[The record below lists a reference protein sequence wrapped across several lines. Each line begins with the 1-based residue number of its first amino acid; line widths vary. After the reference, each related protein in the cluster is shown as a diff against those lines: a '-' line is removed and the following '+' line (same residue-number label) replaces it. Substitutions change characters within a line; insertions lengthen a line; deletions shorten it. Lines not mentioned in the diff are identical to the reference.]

1 MTAEGWKIRTV
12 RLALIALVLLWSGF
26 PILLVVISSFKDVRE
41 IFAVPPTFIFTP
53 TLDSYRRL
61 GQVWPAFYPNM
72 LNSLII
78 TTGATLLTI
87 VVTSMAG
94 YVYARF
100 SSRLLTGSA
109 FFMIFVRMMPP
120 IIITLPLFPVVN
132 LMGLSDT
139 HLLLIVL
146 YSTFFVSLGTWIMK
160 AFIEQIPRELE
171 EAAIVDGASLF
182 QTLVRVIL
190 PLAAQGIVASS
201 IFVLVFSWNEF
212 IFALIFTTRHAKTAP
227 LIIAEMLSTADGVEW
242 GILFAA
248 ATIQLVPVLVF
259 VIAVQRYVVAGLQ
272 AGAVKG

>member
-1 MTAEGWKIRTV
+1 MTAEGWKIRGV
-12 RLALIALVLLWSGF
+12 RLALVALVLLWSGF

-132 LMGLSDT
+132 LLGLSDT

-171 EAAIVDGASLF
+171 EAAIVDGANLF

>member
-1 MTAEGWKIRTV
+1 MSDTWRTRAV
-12 RLALIALVLLWSGF
+12 RLLLILIAVVWSGF
-26 PILLVVISSFKDVRE
+26 PIFLVVMSSFKDVRE
-41 IFAVPPTFIFTP
+41 IFAVPPSFVFTP

-61 GQVWPAFYPNM
+61 GQLWPAFYPNM

-78 TTGATLLTI
+78 TTGATVLTV

-94 YVYARF
+94 YVYARY
-100 SSRLLTGSA
+100 SSGLLTGSA
-109 FFMIFVRMMPP
+109 FFMIFARMFPP
-120 IIITLPLFPVVN
+120 IIITLPLFPAVN
-132 LMGLSDT
+132 LLGLSDT
-139 HLLLIVL
+139 HVLLIVL
-146 YSTFFVSLGTWIMK
+146 YATFFVSLGTWIMR

-171 EAAIVDGASLF
+171 EAAFVDGADLF
-182 QTLVRVIL
+182 KTLTRVIL

-212 IFALIFTTRHAKTAP
+212 IFALIFTTRVAKTAP
-227 LIIAEMLSTADGVEW
+227 LIISEMLSTADGVEW

-248 ATIQLVPVLVF
+248 ATIQLLPVLVF

>member
-1 MTAEGWKIRTV
+1 MADTWKARTV
-12 RLALIALVLLWSGF
+12 RLLLIAIAVIWSGF
-26 PILLVVISSFKDVRE
+26 PIFLVVMSSFKDVRE

-61 GQVWPAFYPNM
+61 GQLWPAFYPNM

-78 TTGATLLTI
+78 TTGATLLTV

-94 YVYARF
+94 YVYARY
-100 SSRLLTGSA
+100 SSRFLTGSA
-109 FFMIFVRMMPP
+109 FFMIFVRMFPP

-132 LMGLSDT
+132 LLGFSDT
-139 HLLLIVL
+139 HILLIVL
-146 YSTFFVSLGTWIMK
+146 YATFFVSLGTWIMR

-171 EAAIVDGASLF
+171 EAAFVDGANLL
-182 QTLVRVIL
+182 QTLTRVIL

-212 IFALIFTTRHAKTAP
+212 IFALIFTTRAAKTAP
-227 LIIAEMLSTADGVEW
+227 LIISEMLSTADGVEW

-248 ATIQLVPVLVF
+248 ATIQLAPVLIF

>member
-1 MTAEGWKIRTV
+1 MSDTWRTRAIR
-12 RLALIALVLLWSGF
+12 LLLILIAVVWSGF
-26 PILLVVISSFKDVRE
+26 PIFLVVMSSFKDVRE
-41 IFAVPPTFIFTP
+41 IFAVPPSFVFTP

-61 GQVWPAFYPNM
+61 GQLWPAFYPNM

-78 TTGATLLTI
+78 TTGATVLTV

-94 YVYARF
+94 YVYARY

-109 FFMIFVRMMPP
+109 FFMIFVRMFPP
-120 IIITLPLFPVVN
+120 IIITLPLFPAVN
-132 LMGLSDT
+132 LLGLSDT
-139 HLLLIVL
+139 HVLLIVL
-146 YSTFFVSLGTWIMK
+146 YATFFVSLGTWIMR

-171 EAAIVDGASLF
+171 EAAFVDGADLF
-182 QTLVRVIL
+182 KTLTRVIL

-212 IFALIFTTRHAKTAP
+212 IFALIFTTRVAKTAP
-227 LIIAEMLSTADGVEW
+227 LIISEMLSTADGVEW

-248 ATIQLVPVLVF
+248 ATIQLLPVLVF

>member
-1 MTAEGWKIRTV
+1 MSDTWRTRAV
-12 RLALIALVLLWSGF
+12 RLLLILIAVVWSGF
-26 PILLVVISSFKDVRE
+26 PIFLVVMSSFKDVRE
-41 IFAVPPTFIFTP
+41 IFAVPPSFVFTP

-61 GQVWPAFYPNM
+61 GQLWPAFYPNM

-78 TTGATLLTI
+78 TTGATVLTV

-94 YVYARF
+94 YVYARY

-109 FFMIFVRMMPP
+109 FFMIFVRMFPP
-120 IIITLPLFPVVN
+120 IIITLPLFPAVN
-132 LMGLSDT
+132 LLGLSDT
-139 HLLLIVL
+139 HVLLIVL
-146 YSTFFVSLGTWIMK
+146 YATFFVSLGTWIMR

-171 EAAIVDGASLF
+171 EAAFVDGADLF
-182 QTLVRVIL
+182 KTLTRVIL

-212 IFALIFTTRHAKTAP
+212 IFALIFTTRVAKTAP
-227 LIIAEMLSTADGVEW
+227 LIISEMLSTADGVEW

-248 ATIQLVPVLVF
+248 ATIQLLPVLVF

>member
-1 MTAEGWKIRTV
+1 MADTWKTRAV
-12 RLALIALVLLWSGF
+12 RLLLIAIAVIWSGF
-26 PILLVVISSFKDVRE
+26 PIFLVVMSSFKDVRE

-61 GQVWPAFYPNM
+61 GQLWPAFYPNM

-78 TTGATLLTI
+78 TTGATLLTV

-94 YVYARF
+94 YVYARY
-100 SSRLLTGSA
+100 SSRFLTGSA
-109 FFMIFVRMMPP
+109 FFMIFVRMFPP

-132 LMGLSDT
+132 LLGLSDT
-139 HLLLIVL
+139 HFLLIVL
-146 YSTFFVSLGTWIMK
+146 YATFFVSLGTWIMR

-171 EAAIVDGASLF
+171 EAAFVDGANLL
-182 QTLVRVIL
+182 QTLARVIL

-212 IFALIFTTRHAKTAP
+212 IFALIFTTRSAKTAP
-227 LIIAEMLSTADGVEW
+227 LIISEMLSTADGVEW

-248 ATIQLVPVLVF
+248 ATIQLAPVLAF

>member
-1 MTAEGWKIRTV
+1 MADGWKTRTV
-12 RLALIALVLLWSGF
+12 RLLLIAIAVIWSGF
-26 PILLVVISSFKDVRE
+26 PIFLVVMSSFKDVRE

-61 GQVWPAFYPNM
+61 GQLWPAFYPNM

-78 TTGATLLTI
+78 TTGATLLTV

-94 YVYARF
+94 YVYARY
-100 SSRLLTGSA
+100 SSRFLTGSA
-109 FFMIFVRMMPP
+109 FFMIFVRMFPP

-132 LMGLSDT
+132 LLGLSDT
-139 HLLLIVL
+139 HILLIVL
-146 YSTFFVSLGTWIMK
+146 YATFFVSLGTWIMR

-171 EAAIVDGASLF
+171 EAAFVDGANLL
-182 QTLVRVIL
+182 QTLTRVIL

-212 IFALIFTTRHAKTAP
+212 IFALIFTTRAAKTAP
-227 LIIAEMLSTADGVEW
+227 LIISEMLSTADGVEW

-248 ATIQLVPVLVF
+248 ATIQLAPVLVF

>member
-1 MTAEGWKIRTV
+1 MADGWKTRTV
-12 RLALIALVLLWSGF
+12 RLLLIAIAVIWSAF
-26 PILLVVISSFKDVRE
+26 PIFLVVMSSFKDVRE

-61 GQVWPAFYPNM
+61 GQLWPAFYPNM

-78 TTGATLLTI
+78 TTGATLLTV

-94 YVYARF
+94 YVYARY
-100 SSRLLTGSA
+100 SSRFLTGSA
-109 FFMIFVRMMPP
+109 FFMIFVRMFPP

-132 LMGLSDT
+132 LLGLSDT
-139 HLLLIVL
+139 HILLIVL
-146 YSTFFVSLGTWIMK
+146 YATFFVSLGTWIMR

-171 EAAIVDGASLF
+171 EAAFVDGANLL
-182 QTLVRVIL
+182 QTLTRVIL

-212 IFALIFTTRHAKTAP
+212 IFALIFTTRAAKTAP
-227 LIIAEMLSTADGVEW
+227 LIISEMLSTADGVEW

-248 ATIQLVPVLVF
+248 ATIQLAPVLVF

>member
-1 MTAEGWKIRTV
+1 M
-12 RLALIALVLLWSGF
+12 
-26 PILLVVISSFKDVRE
+26 
-41 IFAVPPTFIFTP
+41 
-53 TLDSYRRL
+53 
-61 GQVWPAFYPNM
+61 
-72 LNSLII
+72 
-78 TTGATLLTI
+78 
-87 VVTSMAG
+87 
-94 YVYARF
+94 
-100 SSRLLTGSA
+100 
-109 FFMIFVRMMPP
+109 
-120 IIITLPLFPVVN
+120 
-132 LMGLSDT
+132 
-139 HLLLIVL
+139 L

-171 EAAIVDGASLF
+171 EAAIVDGANLF

>member
-1 MTAEGWKIRTV
+1 MTDSWKIRAV
-12 RLALIALVLLWSGF
+12 RLALIAVALLWSGF
-26 PILLVVISSFKDVRE
+26 PIFLVVMSSFKDVRE

-61 GQVWPAFYPNM
+61 GQLWPAFYPNM
-72 LNSLII
+72 WNSLII
-78 TTGATLLTI
+78 TTGATLLTV

-94 YVYARF
+94 YVYARY

-109 FFMIFVRMMPP
+109 FFMILVRMFPP
-120 IIITLPLFPVVN
+120 IIITMPLFPVVN
-132 LMGLSDT
+132 LLGLSDT
-139 HLLLIVL
+139 HILLIVL
-146 YSTFFVSLGTWIMK
+146 YATFFVSLGTWIMR

-171 EAAIVDGASLF
+171 EAAFVDGANLL
-182 QTLVRVIL
+182 QTLTRVIL

-212 IFALIFTTRHAKTAP
+212 IFALIFTTRVAKTAP
-227 LIIAEMLSTADGVEW
+227 LIISEMLSTADGVEW

-248 ATIQLVPVLVF
+248 ATIQLLPVLVF

>member
-1 MTAEGWKIRTV
+1 MTAEGWKLRTV
-12 RLALIALVLLWSGF
+12 RLALVALVLLWSGF

-132 LMGLSDT
+132 LLGLSDT

-171 EAAIVDGASLF
+171 EAAIVDGANLF

-212 IFALIFTTRHAKTAP
+212 IFALIFTTRNAKTAP

-259 VIAVQRYVVAGLQ
+259 VVAVQRYVVAGLQ

>member
-12 RLALIALVLLWSGF
+12 RLALVALVLLWSGF

-41 IFAVPPTFIFTP
+41 IFAVPPTFFFTP

-78 TTGATLLTI
+78 TTGATLLTV

-132 LMGLSDT
+132 LLGLSDT

-171 EAAIVDGASLF
+171 EAAIVDGANLF

>member
-1 MTAEGWKIRTV
+1 MTAEGWKLRSV
-12 RLALIALVLLWSGF
+12 RLALVALVLLWSGF

-78 TTGATLLTI
+78 TTGATMLTI

-100 SSRLLTGSA
+100 SSRFLTGSA

-139 HLLLIVL
+139 HFLLIVL

>member
-1 MTAEGWKIRTV
+1 MADGWKTRAV
-12 RLALIALVLLWSGF
+12 RLALIALALVWSGF
-26 PILLVVISSFKDVRE
+26 PILLVVMSSFKDNRE
-41 IFAVPPTFIFTP
+41 IFAVPPTFLFTP
-53 TLDSYRRL
+53 TLDSYYRL
-61 GQVWPAFYPNM
+61 GELWPAFFPNM
-72 LNSLII
+72 RNSLII
-78 TTGATLLTI
+78 TTGATILTV

-94 YVYARF
+94 YVYARY

-109 FFMIFVRMMPP
+109 FFMIFVRMFPP

-132 LMGLSDT
+132 LLGLSDT
-139 HLLLIVL
+139 HFLLIVL
-146 YSTFFVSLGTWIMK
+146 YASFFVSLGTWIMR

-171 EAAIVDGASLF
+171 EAAFVDGANLF
-182 QTLVRVIL
+182 QTLTRVIL

-212 IFALIFTTRHAKTAP
+212 IFALIFTTRTAKTAP
-227 LIIAEMLSTADGVEW
+227 LIISEMLSTADGVEW

>member
-1 MTAEGWKIRTV
+1 MADTWKARTV
-12 RLALIALVLLWSGF
+12 RLLLIAIAVIWSGF
-26 PILLVVISSFKDVRE
+26 PIFLVVMSSFKDVRE

-61 GQVWPAFYPNM
+61 GQLWPAFYPNM

-78 TTGATLLTI
+78 TTGATLLTV

-94 YVYARF
+94 YVYARY
-100 SSRLLTGSA
+100 SSRFLTGSA
-109 FFMIFVRMMPP
+109 FFMIFVRMFPP

-132 LMGLSDT
+132 LVGLSDT
-139 HLLLIVL
+139 HFLLIVL
-146 YSTFFVSLGTWIMK
+146 YATFFVSLGTWIMR

-171 EAAIVDGASLF
+171 EAAFVDGANLL
-182 QTLVRVIL
+182 QTLTRVIL

-212 IFALIFTTRHAKTAP
+212 IFALIFTTRAAKTAP
-227 LIIAEMLSTADGVEW
+227 LIISEMLSTADGVEW

-248 ATIQLVPVLVF
+248 ATIQLAPVLVF

>member
-1 MTAEGWKIRTV
+1 MADGWKTRAV
-12 RLALIALVLLWSGF
+12 RLALIALALVWSGF
-26 PILLVVISSFKDVRE
+26 PILLVVMSSFKDNRE
-41 IFAVPPTFIFTP
+41 IFAVPPTFFFTP
-53 TLDSYRRL
+53 TLDSYYRL
-61 GQVWPAFYPNM
+61 GELWPAFYPNM
-72 LNSLII
+72 RNILII
-78 TTGATLLTI
+78 TTGATILTV

-94 YVYARF
+94 YVYARY

-109 FFMIFVRMMPP
+109 FFMIFVRMFPP

-132 LMGLSDT
+132 LLGLSDT
-139 HLLLIVL
+139 HFLLIVL
-146 YSTFFVSLGTWIMK
+146 YASFFVSLGTWIMR

-171 EAAIVDGASLF
+171 EAAFVDGANLF
-182 QTLVRVIL
+182 QTLTRVVL

-212 IFALIFTTRHAKTAP
+212 IFALIFTTRAAKTAP
-227 LIIAEMLSTADGVEW
+227 LIISEMLSTADGVEW

-248 ATIQLVPVLVF
+248 ATVQLAPVLVF

>member
-1 MTAEGWKIRTV
+1 MADTWKARTV
-12 RLALIALVLLWSGF
+12 RLLLIAIAVIWSGF
-26 PILLVVISSFKDVRE
+26 PIFLVVMSSFKDVRE

-61 GQVWPAFYPNM
+61 GQLWPAFYPNM

-78 TTGATLLTI
+78 TTGATLLTV

-94 YVYARF
+94 YVYARY
-100 SSRLLTGSA
+100 SSRFLTGSA
-109 FFMIFVRMMPP
+109 FFMIFVRMFPP

-132 LMGLSDT
+132 LLGLSDT
-139 HLLLIVL
+139 HILLIVL
-146 YSTFFVSLGTWIMK
+146 YATFFVSLGTWIMR

-171 EAAIVDGASLF
+171 EAAFVDGANLL
-182 QTLVRVIL
+182 QTLTRVIL

-212 IFALIFTTRHAKTAP
+212 IFALIFTTRAAKTAP
-227 LIIAEMLSTADGVEW
+227 LIISEMLSTADGVEW

-248 ATIQLVPVLVF
+248 ATIQLAPVLIF

>member
-1 MTAEGWKIRTV
+1 MADTWKARTV
-12 RLALIALVLLWSGF
+12 RLLLIAIAVIWSGF
-26 PILLVVISSFKDVRE
+26 PIFLVVMSSFKDVRE

-61 GQVWPAFYPNM
+61 GQLWPAFYPNM

-78 TTGATLLTI
+78 TTGATLLTV

-94 YVYARF
+94 YVYARY
-100 SSRLLTGSA
+100 SSRFLTGSA
-109 FFMIFVRMMPP
+109 FFMIFVRMFPP

-139 HLLLIVL
+139 HFLLIVL
-146 YSTFFVSLGTWIMK
+146 YATFFVSLGTWIMR

-171 EAAIVDGASLF
+171 EAAFVDGANLL
-182 QTLVRVIL
+182 QTLARVIL

-212 IFALIFTTRHAKTAP
+212 IFALIFTTRAAKTAP
-227 LIIAEMLSTADGVEW
+227 LIISEMLSTADGVEW

-248 ATIQLVPVLVF
+248 ATIQLAPVLAF

>member
-1 MTAEGWKIRTV
+1 MTDTWKVRAV
-12 RLALIALVLLWSGF
+12 RLLLIAIAVVWSGF
-26 PILLVVISSFKDVRE
+26 PIFLVVMSSFKDVRE

-61 GQVWPAFYPNM
+61 GQLWPAFYPNM

-78 TTGATLLTI
+78 TTGATVLTV

-94 YVYARF
+94 YVYARY

-109 FFMIFVRMMPP
+109 FFMIFVRMFPP

-139 HLLLIVL
+139 HFLLIVL
-146 YSTFFVSLGTWIMK
+146 YATFFVSLGTWIMR

-171 EAAIVDGASLF
+171 EAAFVDGANLL
-182 QTLVRVIL
+182 QTLTRVIL

-212 IFALIFTTRHAKTAP
+212 IFALIFTTRMAKTAP
-227 LIIAEMLSTADGVEW
+227 LIISEMLSTADGVEW

-248 ATIQLVPVLVF
+248 ATIQLLPVLVF

>member
-1 MTAEGWKIRTV
+1 MSDTWKTRAV
-12 RLALIALVLLWSGF
+12 RLLLILIAVVWSGF
-26 PILLVVISSFKDVRE
+26 PIFLVVMSSFKDVRE
-41 IFAVPPTFIFTP
+41 IFAVPPSFIFTP

-61 GQVWPAFYPNM
+61 GQLWPAFYPNM
-72 LNSLII
+72 LNSLIV
-78 TTGATLLTI
+78 TTGATVLTV

-94 YVYARF
+94 YVYARY

-109 FFMIFVRMMPP
+109 FFMIFVRMFPP
-120 IIITLPLFPVVN
+120 IIITLPLFPAVN
-132 LMGLSDT
+132 LLGLSDT
-139 HLLLIVL
+139 HVLLIVL
-146 YSTFFVSLGTWIMK
+146 YATFFVSLGTWIMR

-171 EAAIVDGASLF
+171 EAAFVDGADLF
-182 QTLVRVIL
+182 KTLTRVIL

-212 IFALIFTTRHAKTAP
+212 IFALIFTTRVAKTAP
-227 LIIAEMLSTADGVEW
+227 LIISEMLSTADGVEW

-248 ATIQLVPVLVF
+248 ATIQLLPVLVF

>member
-1 MTAEGWKIRTV
+1 MDESWKTRAV
-12 RLALIALVLLWSGF
+12 RLALILLVVLWSGF
-26 PILLVVISSFKDVRE
+26 PILLVVISSFKDSRD
-41 IFAVPPTFIFTP
+41 IFSVPPTFFFTP

-61 GQVWPAFYPNM
+61 SELWPAFFPNM
-72 LNSLII
+72 RNSLII
-78 TTGATLLTI
+78 TTGATLLTV

-94 YVYARF
+94 YVYARY

-109 FFMIFVRMMPP
+109 FFMIFVRMFPP

-132 LMGLSDT
+132 LLGLSDT
-139 HLLLIVL
+139 HILLIVL
-146 YSTFFVSLGTWIMK
+146 YASFFVSLGTWIMR

-171 EAAIVDGASLF
+171 EAAFVDGASLF

-212 IFALIFTTRHAKTAP
+212 IFALIFTTRDAKTAP

-248 ATIQLVPVLVF
+248 ATIQLLPVLVF

>member
-1 MTAEGWKIRTV
+1 MSDTWKTRAV
-12 RLALIALVLLWSGF
+12 RLLLILIAVVWSGF
-26 PILLVVISSFKDVRE
+26 PIFLVVMSSFKDVRE
-41 IFAVPPTFIFTP
+41 IFAVPPSFIFTP

-61 GQVWPAFYPNM
+61 GQLWPAFYPNM
-72 LNSLII
+72 LNSLIV
-78 TTGATLLTI
+78 TTGATVLTV

-94 YVYARF
+94 YVYARY

-109 FFMIFVRMMPP
+109 FFMIFVRMFPP
-120 IIITLPLFPVVN
+120 IIITLPLFPAVN
-132 LMGLSDT
+132 LLGLSDT
-139 HLLLIVL
+139 PVLLIVL
-146 YSTFFVSLGTWIMK
+146 YATFFVSLGTWIMR

-171 EAAIVDGASLF
+171 EAAFVDGADLF
-182 QTLVRVIL
+182 KTLTRVIL

-212 IFALIFTTRHAKTAP
+212 IFALIFTTRVAKTAP
-227 LIIAEMLSTADGVEW
+227 LIISEMLSTADGVEW

-248 ATIQLVPVLVF
+248 ATIQLLPVLVF

>member
-1 MTAEGWKIRTV
+1 MADTWKTRAV
-12 RLALIALVLLWSGF
+12 RLLLILIAVVWSGF
-26 PILLVVISSFKDVRE
+26 PIFLVVMSSFKDVRE
-41 IFAVPPTFIFTP
+41 IFAVPPSFIFTP

-61 GQVWPAFYPNM
+61 GQLWPAFYPNM

-78 TTGATLLTI
+78 TTGATVLTV

-94 YVYARF
+94 YVYARY

-109 FFMIFVRMMPP
+109 FFMIFVRMFPP
-120 IIITLPLFPVVN
+120 IIITLPLFPAVN
-132 LMGLSDT
+132 LLGLSDT
-139 HLLLIVL
+139 HVLLIVL
-146 YSTFFVSLGTWIMK
+146 YATFFVSLGTWIMR

-171 EAAIVDGASLF
+171 EAAFVDGADLF
-182 QTLVRVIL
+182 KTLTRVIL

-212 IFALIFTTRHAKTAP
+212 IFALIFTTRVAKTAP
-227 LIIAEMLSTADGVEW
+227 LIISEMLSTADGVEW

-248 ATIQLVPVLVF
+248 ATIQLLPVLVF

>member
-132 LMGLSDT
+132 LLGLSDT

-171 EAAIVDGASLF
+171 EAAIVDGANLF

>member
-1 MTAEGWKIRTV
+1 MADGWKTR
-12 RLALIALVLLWSGF
+12 AVL
-26 PILLVVISSFKDVRE
+26 
-41 IFAVPPTFIFTP
+41 FTP
-53 TLDSYRRL
+53 TLDSYYRL
-61 GQVWPAFYPNM
+61 GELWPAFFPNM
-72 LNSLII
+72 RNSLII
-78 TTGATLLTI
+78 TTGATILTV

-94 YVYARF
+94 YVYARY

-109 FFMIFVRMMPP
+109 FFMIFVRMFPP

-132 LMGLSDT
+132 LLGLSDT
-139 HLLLIVL
+139 HFLLIVL
-146 YSTFFVSLGTWIMK
+146 YASFFVSLGTWIMR

-171 EAAIVDGASLF
+171 EAAFVDGANLF
-182 QTLVRVIL
+182 QTLTRVIL

-212 IFALIFTTRHAKTAP
+212 IFALIFTTRTAKTAP
-227 LIIAEMLSTADGVEW
+227 LIISEMLSTADGVEW

>member
-1 MTAEGWKIRTV
+1 MI
-12 RLALIALVLLWSGF
+12 WSGF
-26 PILLVVISSFKDVRE
+26 PIFLVVMSSFKDVRE

-61 GQVWPAFYPNM
+61 GQLWPAFYPNM
-72 LNSLII
+72 LNSLMI
-78 TTGATLLTI
+78 TSGATLLTV

-94 YVYARF
+94 YVYARY
-100 SSRLLTGSA
+100 SSRFLTGSA
-109 FFMIFVRMMPP
+109 FFMIFVRMFPP

-132 LMGLSDT
+132 LLGLSDT
-139 HLLLIVL
+139 HILLIVL
-146 YSTFFVSLGTWIMK
+146 YATFFVSLGTWIMR

-171 EAAIVDGASLF
+171 EAAFVDGADLF
-182 QTLVRVIL
+182 KTLTRVIL

-212 IFALIFTTRHAKTAP
+212 IFALIFTTRAAKTAP
-227 LIIAEMLSTADGVEW
+227 LIISEMLSTADGVEW

-248 ATIQLVPVLVF
+248 ATIQLAPVLVF

>member
-1 MTAEGWKIRTV
+1 MADTWKARTV
-12 RLALIALVLLWSGF
+12 RLLLIAIAVIWSGF
-26 PILLVVISSFKDVRE
+26 PIFLVVMSSFKDVRE

-61 GQVWPAFYPNM
+61 GQLWPAFYPNM

-78 TTGATLLTI
+78 TTGATLLTV

-94 YVYARF
+94 YVYARY
-100 SSRLLTGSA
+100 SSRFLTGSA
-109 FFMIFVRMMPP
+109 FFMIFVRMFPP

-132 LMGLSDT
+132 LLGLSDT
-139 HLLLIVL
+139 HFLLIVL
-146 YSTFFVSLGTWIMK
+146 YATFFVSLGTWIMR

-171 EAAIVDGASLF
+171 EAAFVDGANLL
-182 QTLVRVIL
+182 QTLARVIL

-212 IFALIFTTRHAKTAP
+212 IFALIFTTRSAKTAP
-227 LIIAEMLSTADGVEW
+227 LIISEMLSTADGVEW

-248 ATIQLVPVLVF
+248 ATIQLAPVLAF

>member
-12 RLALIALVLLWSGF
+12 RLALIAIVLLWSGF

-132 LMGLSDT
+132 LLGLSDT

-171 EAAIVDGASLF
+171 EAAIVDGANLF

>member
-1 MTAEGWKIRTV
+1 MADTWKSRAV
-12 RLALIALVLLWSGF
+12 RLLLILIAVIWSGF
-26 PILLVVISSFKDVRE
+26 PIFLVVMSSFKDVRE
-41 IFAVPPTFIFTP
+41 IFAVPPTFVFTP

-61 GQVWPAFYPNM
+61 GQLWPAFYPNM

-78 TTGATLLTI
+78 TTGATLLTV

-94 YVYARF
+94 YVYARY

-109 FFMIFVRMMPP
+109 FFMILVRMFPP

-132 LMGLSDT
+132 LLGLSDT

-146 YSTFFVSLGTWIMK
+146 YATFFVSLGTWIMR

-171 EAAIVDGASLF
+171 EAAFVDGANLL
-182 QTLVRVIL
+182 QTLTRVIL

-212 IFALIFTTRHAKTAP
+212 IFALIFTTRVAKTAP
-227 LIIAEMLSTADGVEW
+227 LIISEMLSTADGVEW

-248 ATIQLVPVLVF
+248 ATIQLAPVLVF

>member
-1 MTAEGWKIRTV
+1 MSDTWKTRAA
-12 RLALIALVLLWSGF
+12 RLLLILIAVVWSGF
-26 PILLVVISSFKDVRE
+26 PIFLVVMSSFKDVRE
-41 IFAVPPTFIFTP
+41 IFAVPPSFIFTP

-61 GQVWPAFYPNM
+61 GQLWPAFYPNM

-78 TTGATLLTI
+78 TAGATVLTV

-94 YVYARF
+94 YVYARY
-100 SSRLLTGSA
+100 SSRMLTGSA
-109 FFMIFVRMMPP
+109 FFMIFVRMFPP
-120 IIITLPLFPVVN
+120 IIITLPLFPAVN
-132 LMGLSDT
+132 LLGLSDT
-139 HLLLIVL
+139 HVLLIVL
-146 YSTFFVSLGTWIMK
+146 YATFFVSLGTWIMR

-171 EAAIVDGASLF
+171 EAAFVDGADLF
-182 QTLVRVIL
+182 KTLTRVIL

-212 IFALIFTTRHAKTAP
+212 IFALIFTTRVAKTAP
-227 LIIAEMLSTADGVEW
+227 LIISEMLSTADGVEW

-248 ATIQLVPVLVF
+248 ATIQLAPVLVF

>member
-1 MTAEGWKIRTV
+1 MTAEGWKIRAGRLFLV
-12 RLALIALVLLWSGF
+12 ALALVWSGF
-26 PILLVVISSFKDVRE
+26 PILLVVASSFKDNRE

-61 GQVWPAFYPNM
+61 GELWPAFYPNM
-72 LNSLII
+72 WNSLVI
-78 TTGATLLTI
+78 TTGATMLTI

-100 SSRLLTGSA
+100 SSRFLTGSA

-139 HLLLIVL
+139 HFLLIVL
-146 YSTFFVSLGTWIMK
+146 YSTFFVSLGTWIMR

-212 IFALIFTTRHAKTAP
+212 IFALIFTTRNAKTAP

-259 VIAVQRYVVAGLQ
+259 VVAVQRYVVAGLQ

>member
-1 MTAEGWKIRTV
+1 MDESWRTRAIRLV
-12 RLALIALVLLWSGF
+12 LIAIAIVWSGF
-26 PILLVVISSFKDVRE
+26 PIFLVVMSSFKDVRE
-41 IFAVPPTFIFTP
+41 IFAVPPSFFFTP

-61 GQVWPAFYPNM
+61 GQLWPAFYPNM

-78 TTGATLLTI
+78 TTGATMLTV

-94 YVYARF
+94 YVYVRY

-109 FFMIFVRMMPP
+109 FFMIFVRMFPP

-132 LMGLSDT
+132 LLGMSDT
-139 HLLLIVL
+139 HFLLILL
-146 YSTFFVSLGTWIMK
+146 YSSFFVSLGTWIMR

-171 EAAIVDGASLF
+171 EAAFVDGANLL
-182 QTLVRVIL
+182 QTLTRVIL

-212 IFALIFTTRHAKTAP
+212 IFALIFTTRDAKTAP

-248 ATIQLVPVLVF
+248 ATIQLLPVLVF